1 MLIIQQILAAL
12 QSALT
17 AQFRPDCTGAEQTQ
31 VVTLSA
37 TPWEVSVLTVP
48 AYASRA
54 IITAPNAV
62 TMYALNKP
70 PAGPPTSGETRDG
83 LRLAANQER
92 VVQLAPGVMR
102 TLQIASALAGGVV
115 TVQWVP

>member
-12 QSALT
+12 QSALS
-17 AQFRPDCTGAEQTQ
+17 AKFLPDCTGAEQTQ

-37 TPWEVSVLTVP
+37 TAWVVSSLTVP
-48 AYASRA
+48 AYATRC

-70 PAGPPTSGETRDG
+70 PQGPPTSGETRDG

-92 VVQLAPGVMR
+92 VVQLAAGTSR
-102 TLQIASALAGGVV
+102 TLQVASALSSGVV
-115 TVQWVP
+115 TVQWVA